1 MLIRNYQPGD
11 EQGQAEIY
19 NTAAGQLP
27 KFKPASAEEIARR
40 YRTADPDPTSKFYAV
55 ANGRIVGYAVFN
67 PNGRISYPWCLP
79 DAADA
84 RPPLLDAVLAG
95 LRKRG
100 CCEAWATYRADWSAI
115 LDFFR
120 NHNFAQA
127 RELINYVT
135 EVAQLPRTTVT
146 PNFKLAP
153 LSHADAASVW
163 RLGEGLFQENP
174 ERLEQFYFSNPYFD
188 PSCVYTLRLAGVE
201 EPHGV
206 AVAITNPNYA
216 DPTKIDA
223 AMPCFRLG
231 AIGTESERHKR
242 VNGMFSC
249 LFRTEVAGE
258 ILLSEAA
265 LRFARAGLV
274 HAAAQAPSD
283 RADLV
288 SFYDRY
294 FTRQGSFPILSRP
307 IAKSN

>member
-11 EQGQAEIY
+11 EQAQAEIY

-55 ANGRIVGYAVFN
+55 AGGRIVGYAVFN

-95 LRKRG
+95 LRKRS
-100 CCEAWATYRADWSAI
+100 CREAWATYRADWSAV

-163 RLGEGLFQENP
+163 R
-174 ERLEQFYFSNPYFD
+174 
-188 PSCVYTLRLAGVE
+188 
-201 EPHGV
+201 
-206 AVAITNPNYA
+206 
-216 DPTKIDA
+216 
-223 AMPCFRLG
+223 
-231 AIGTESERHKR
+231 
-242 VNGMFSC
+242 
-249 LFRTEVAGE
+249 
-258 ILLSEAA
+258 
-265 LRFARAGLV
+265 
-274 HAAAQAPSD
+274 
-283 RADLV
+283 
-288 SFYDRY
+288 
-294 FTRQGSFPILSRP
+294 
-307 IAKSN
+307 